1 MARKKKKIE
10 PLPTIWEVN
19 DELWSIVQGILAALD
34 PPAATGRPR
43 TGQREAFNGIVYQMR
58 SGVQWNQLP
67 QHFGDDASVHRT
79 MQRWI
84 AKGVLQRIWAALI
97 ENCAELGGVDW
108 RWQSADGAMGK
119 ARFGGIASG
128 ETPRIAGK
136 MARNAARSSKPM
148 EGRWAWLSPGPTC
161 MTPSC

>member
-1 MARKKKKIE
+1 MARKKKVVE
-10 PLPTIWEVN
+10 PLPTIWEV
-19 DELWSIVQGILAALD
+19 DDALWSIVKEILDEFD
-34 PPAATGRPR
+34 PPAGTGRPR
-43 TGQREAFNGIVYQMR
+43 TGLREALNGIIYQTR

-67 QHFGDDASVHRT
+67 EKFGDDSSVHRT

-84 AKGVLQRIWAALI
+84 AKGVFERVWAVLI

-128 ETPRIAGK
+128 RIPRIARK
-136 MARNAARSSKPM
+136 TARNAARSSKPTA
-148 EGRWAWLSPGPTC
+148 GRWASSSPARTC
-161 MTPSC
+161 TTPSC